1 MVPKYN
7 FDRIKVLVTSAC
19 NSNCTHCFRFKDKNT
34 FTLSPEKLIEIVDFG
49 VQNGC
54 RNFSFSGGE
63 FFTHPFAYGL
73 IDYCVSKNVNVS
85 ILTNALELDRDYFSK
100 NDKRDQISFQISIDG
115 MEYQHDIRRGKGS
128 YQRTISNVE
137 FLYSL
142 GYKLSA
148 KMVLDEHNYVDFID
162 VLQLP
167 WFDSVLVLPVADF
180 NDTKTDTVNS
190 DSIKQYE
197 EAVMYIYRQ
206 MSTYHQSQYS
216 CNCFPNEIAI
226 KYNGEVF
233 PCTEA
238 REHDEY
244 SMGNITE
251 VSIDD
256 VISDY
261 VLNNHN
267 KLECKAVEVEKCA
280 SCSSRAMCS
289 QGCRLRAKHFFGEFN
304 KPDPF
309 NCRVFNDDFSD
320 IAIGK
325 LFWGLNNRKAK
336 EIDVL

>member
-19 NSNCTHCFRFKDKNT
+19 NSNCTHCFRFRDKNT
-34 FTLSPEKLIEIVDFG
+34 FTLSPEKLIEIIDFG
-49 VQNGC
+49 IINGC

-85 ILTNALELDRDYFSK
+85 ILTNALELDRDYFAK
-100 NDKRDQISFQISIDG
+100 NEKKDLISFQVSVDG
-115 MEYQHDIRRGKGS
+115 MEYQHDLRRGQGA
-128 YQRTISNVE
+128 YRRTIDNVE
-137 FLYSL
+137 YLYML

-148 KMVLDEHNYVDFID
+148 KMVLDEHNYIDFID

-167 WFDSVLVLPVADF
+167 WFDNVLVLPVADF
-180 NDTKTDTVNS
+180 NDIKTDTDNT
-190 DSIKQYE
+190 DNIKQYE
-197 EAVMYIYRQ
+197 EAVMFIYRQ

-244 SMGNITE
+244 SMGNIIDH
-251 VSIDD
+251 SISD
-256 VISDY
+256 VIRDY
-261 VLNNHN
+261 EQRNNN
-267 KLECKAVEVEKCA
+267 KLACKGIVVEKCN
-280 SCSSRAMCS
+280 SCVSKGVCN
-289 QGCRLRAKHFFGEFN
+289 QGCRLRAKHFFGKFDA
-304 KPDPF
+304 PDPF
-309 NCRVFNDDFSD
+309 NCRVFQDEYQGY
-320 IAIGK
+320 AIGK
-325 LFWGLNNRKAK
+325 LFWGIKK
-336 EIDVL
+336 EE